1 MSEYIRNS
9 VAAALLLL
17 LCTAVYSQ
25 NRPAAPTGSEWED
38 PGVFAVGTE
47 YPRASSLPYPS
58 RAEAL
63 GGGDSPYVMSL
74 DGQWKF
80 RFSANPSEADDN
92 FYEASF
98 DASAW
103 DEIPVPSNWEIEGYG
118 TPIYTNITYPFPKD
132 LPHVPHD
139 DNPTGCYRRSFSLP
153 SSWDGREVFLH
164 FGGSTAGMYVWV
176 NGTYAGYAQNTKS
189 PSEFRITDLVKAG
202 ENTLAVKVLRWT
214 DGSYLEDQDFW
225 RLSGLDRSVSLYC
238 TAPLRIRDYF
248 ANAGLDRAYRNGVLE
263 LTAEICN
270 YASAAS
276 SCTLEAEILDGSKV
290 LWKGRQSVKASQG
303 NTSVAFR
310 KAVLRGVKPWSC
322 ETPQLYTLVLTLRDA
337 SGDVVEST
345 SCRTGF
351 RTVEVSD
358 GVLKVNGRRIMVHG
372 VNMHEHSQTAGHV
385 VDEATMM
392 KDIITMKE
400 HNINAVRMCHY
411 PRTPLWYE
419 LCDRYGLY
427 LVDEANIEIH
437 GMGAMFQ
444 DLEYNSPWHPAAH
457 PDWKTQ
463 ILDRQYSMVECD
475 KNHPSVII
483 WSMGNECG
491 NGDNFQAAYDW
502 IKGRDASRPVQFEQ
516 AGEMR
521 NTDIVCPMYPSVES
535 MAEYASRPS
544 PDRPYIM
551 CEYAHAMG
559 NSTGNFQEYFD
570 IIARSPH
577 MQGGFIWDWV
587 DQGLLTYKGRLV
599 SEDHKVEI
607 DNGYYWSY
615 GGDFEGFRYT
625 HDENFCINGLVL
637 PDRTPHP
644 GLKEVKKVYQDVLFK
659 ASDLSKGQ
667 VRIENHFAY
676 TPLSEYILYWTFQR
690 NGREISSGERVLGIA
705 PGASAVETFPL
716 PECGGADCTLTLS
729 LRTASARGLLPE
741 DFEIAREQFILS
753 ELSDFSQ
760 LSADFLPG
768 ATSSV
773 SHRVSGNVHIVSSAA
788 LSLRFDASNGN
799 LLSLSSGGRTLLQSG
814 PEPSFWRAPTDNDWG
829 NGAQIRCNQWRCASQ
844 NRVLK
849 SFDVSE
855 ADGGVKVRVVWYLG
869 DVASDY
875 ETVYTVM
882 PSGAVL
888 VSASWTGHPGLSEL
902 PRFGQRMVLPS
913 SFGLVSWYGRGPW
926 ENYSDRNTA
935 SFLGIWSSPVRDMFF
950 PYVRPQ
956 ESGNRSDV
964 RWVTLTDEDGV
975 GLAVVAVDKPL
986 NFTAVDIDMAAVDP
1000 GLSKAQRHIDDIHH
1014 DRTRIW
1020 LNVDLCQRGL
1030 GGDDSWGRPPHR
1042 PYILDAQHYEYSYML
1057 VPLSGYCL

>member
-9 VAAALLLL
+9 FAATLLFL
-17 LCTAVYSQ
+17 LCTLAYSQ
-25 NRPAAPTGSEWED
+25 PAAPSGSEWED
-38 PGVFAVGTE
+38 PTVFSVGTE
-47 YPRASSLPYPS
+47 YPRATSLPYPS

-63 GGGDSPYVMSL
+63 SGETSPYVMSL
-74 DGQWKF
+74 DGLWKF
-80 RFSANPSEADDN
+80 RFSASPSEADDN
-92 FYEASF
+92 FYETSF
-98 DASAW
+98 DTSAW
-103 DEIPVPSNWEIEGYG
+103 DEIPVPSNWEMEGYG

-139 DNPTGCYRRSFSLP
+139 DNPTGCYRRSFTLP

-176 NGTYAGYAQNTKS
+176 NGTYIGYAQNSKS
-189 PSEFRITDLVKAG
+189 PSEFRITDFVKSG

-225 RLSGLDRSVSLYC
+225 RLSGLDRSVSLYS

-248 ANAGLDRAYRNGVLE
+248 ANAGLDKAYRNGVLD
-263 LTAEICN
+263 LKAEIQN
-270 YASAAS
+270 YGAGKT
-276 SCTLEAEILDGSKV
+276 SCTLEAELLDGGKT
-290 LWKGRQSVKASQG
+290 LWKSRIPVKASEG
-303 NTSVAFR
+303 NTSVAFK
-310 KAVLRGVKPWSC
+310 KAVLRGVKHWSC
-322 ETPQLYTLVLTLRDA
+322 ETPQLYTLVLTLKDA
-337 SGDVVEST
+337 SGKLIEAT
-345 SCRTGF
+345 SCQTGF
-351 RTVEVSD
+351 RSVEVSG
-358 GVLKVNGRRIMVHG
+358 GVLKVNGKRIMVHG

-385 VDEATMM
+385 VDEETMM

-427 LVDEANIEIH
+427 IVDEANIEIH

-444 DLEYNSPWHPAAH
+444 GLEYNSPWHPAAH
-457 PDWKTQ
+457 PDWKAQ
-463 ILDRQYSMVECD
+463 ILDRQYSLVECD
-475 KNHPSVII
+475 KNHPSIII

-502 IKGRDASRPVQFEQ
+502 IKGRDSSRPVQFEQ

-570 IIARSPH
+570 IISRSPH

-587 DQGLLTYKGRLV
+587 DQGLLSYKGQLV
-599 SEDHKVEI
+599 REDHEVAV
-607 DNGYYWSY
+607 DNGWYWSY

-644 GLKEVKKVYQDVLFK
+644 GLQEVKKVYQDVLFK
-659 ASDLSKGQ
+659 AEDLSKGR
-667 VRIENHFAY
+667 VRIENRFAY
-676 TPLSEYILYWTFQR
+676 TPLSEYILYWTFCK
-690 NGREISSGERVLGIA
+690 NGREIQSGERVLSIA
-705 PGASAVETFPL
+705 PGASKVETFPV
-716 PECGGADCTLTLS
+716 EAGTDADCTLTLS
-729 LRTASARGLLPE
+729 LRTATDLGLLPE

-760 LSADFLPG
+760 LASAFLPSS
-768 ATSSV
+768 ASTVSHSV
-773 SHRVSGNVHIVSSAA
+773 SCNIHTISSAA

-799 LLSLSSGGRTLLQSG
+799 LLSLASDGRTLLQSG

-829 NGAQIRCNQWRCASQ
+829 NGAHIRCNQWRCASQ
-844 NRVLK
+844 NRTLK

-855 ADGGVKVRVVWYLG
+855 TDGGAVQVRVVWHLG
-869 DVASDY
+869 DVESDY
-875 ETVYTVM
+875 VNIYTVM
-882 PSGAVL
+882 PSGAVR
-888 VSASWTGHPGLSEL
+888 VSASWTGHSGLSEL
-902 PRFGQRMVLPS
+902 LRFGQRMVLPS
-913 SFGLVSWYGRGPW
+913 VFGNVSWYGRGPW

-935 SFLGIWSSPVRDMFF
+935 SFLGLWSMDVRDMFF

-956 ESGNRSDV
+956 ESGNRTDV
-964 RWVTLTDEDGV
+964 RWVTLTDDSGF
-975 GLAVVAVDKPL
+975 GLAVVADDKAL
-986 NFTAVDIDMAAVDP
+986 NFTAVDIDMATVNP

-1030 GGDDSWGRPPHR
+1030 GGDDSWGRPPHE
-1042 PYILDAQHYEYSYML
+1042 PYILDAQHYEYSYTL
-1057 VPLSGYCL
+1057 IPIQL